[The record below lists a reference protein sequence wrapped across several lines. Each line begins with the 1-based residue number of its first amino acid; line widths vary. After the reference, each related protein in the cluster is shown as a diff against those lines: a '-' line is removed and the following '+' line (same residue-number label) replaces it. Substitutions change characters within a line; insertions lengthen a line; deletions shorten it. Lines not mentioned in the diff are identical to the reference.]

1 MNTRTTYLASK
12 PHYEILDGLRGVAA
26 VMVIIFHLFE
36 AHAGGSHLTQIINHG
51 YLAVDFF
58 FMLSGFVIGYAYDD
72 RWNRMTVGTFFKRR
86 IIRLHPMVI
95 MGSIVGAA
103 FFYFQESPCF
113 PPIENTSI
121 GTMLLVMLLGCTLLP
136 LPLKFDIRGWT
147 EMHPLNGP
155 AWSLYYEYIGN
166 ILYALF
172 VRKFNKV
179 ALSVLVFVAGCFTVY
194 RCLTAPA
201 GDIVGGWALNWEQ
214 QYVGMVRLM
223 YPFFGGLLLSR
234 LGWLIR
240 LEKRAFWWCS
250 LLIVVVLSIPRI
262 GGEDGYWMNGLYEAF
277 CIICIFP
284 VIVSMGAGGK
294 VTGKRSTAVCKFL
307 GDISYPIY
315 ITHQSSVYL
324 PDMRLALQSPTH
336 QSYQFICGQGFVISH
351 VVDTTRH
358 LLGQKT
364 FHHVAE
370 IVYRSKRPSVL
381 KGPQRPGNAFPH
393 HIIKKIQIAF
403 VAGTMNHARTQDIDI
418 FAII

>member
-172 VRKFNKV
+172 IRRLSNKALTVFVVLLGV
-179 ALSVLVFVAGCFTVY
+179 ALAAFAVFNVSTYGNI
-194 RCLTAPA
+194 
-201 GDIVGGWALNWEQ
+201 GVGWTLDGVNFLGGSLRMLFPFSL
-214 QYVGMVRLM
+214 GMLMSRNFKPMKVR
-223 YPFFGGLLLSR
+223 G
-234 LGWLIR
+234 
-240 LEKRAFWWCS
+240 AFWICTVA
-250 LLIVVVLSIPRI
+250 LIALFAVPYLEGMEPLC
-262 GGEDGYWMNGLYEAF
+262 MNGVYEAF
-277 CIICIFP
+277 C
-284 VIVSMGAGGK
+284 VIVAFPIILWIGASGTTTD
-294 VTGKRSTAVCKFL
+294 VQSTKICKFL
-307 GDISYPIY
+307 GDISYP
-315 ITHQSSVYL
+315 VY
-324 PDMRLALQSPTH
+324 
-336 QSYQFICGQGFVISH
+336 VIH
-351 VVDTTRH
+351 YPLMYLFYAWLIENKLYT
-358 LLGQKT
+358 LGET
-364 FHHVAE
+364 WHVAVCVFVLS
-370 IVYRSKRPSVL
+370 IVLAYLCLKLYDEPIRKYLAKRFLSKKR
-381 KGPQRPGNAFPH
+381 
-393 HIIKKIQIAF
+393 
-403 VAGTMNHARTQDIDI
+403 
-418 FAII
+418 

>member
-1 MNTRTTYLASK
+1 MNTQTTYLASK

-95 MGSIVGAA
+95 MGSLVGAA

-113 PPIENTSI
+113 PPIENTSV

-179 ALSVLVFVAGCFTVY
+179 ALSVLVFVAGVFY
-194 RCLTAPA
+194 
-201 GDIVGGWALNWEQ
+201 
-214 QYVGMVRLM
+214 
-223 YPFFGGLLLSR
+223 GLPLSDCSCR
-234 LGWLIR
+234 RYCGWLG
-240 LEKRAFWWCS
+240 LE
-250 LLIVVVLSIPRI
+250 L
-262 GGEDGYWMNGLYEAF
+262 G
-277 CIICIFP
+277 
-284 VIVSMGAGGK
+284 
-294 VTGKRSTAVCKFL
+294 TAVCGYGPADVSVFRR
-307 GDISYPIY
+307 
-315 ITHQSSVYL
+315 ITSVT
-324 PDMRLALQSPTH
+324 PRLA
-336 QSYQFICGQGFVISH
+336 
-351 VVDTTRH
+351 DT
-358 LLGQKT
+358 
-364 FHHVAE
+364 A
-370 IVYRSKRPSVL
+370 
-381 KGPQRPGNAFPH
+381 
-393 HIIKKIQIAF
+393 
-403 VAGTMNHARTQDIDI
+403 
-418 FAII
+418 

>member
-315 ITHQSSVYL
+315 ITH
-324 PDMRLALQSPTH
+324 
-336 QSYQFICGQGFVISH
+336 YQIGRAH
-351 VVDTTRH
+351 V
-358 LLGQKT
+358 
-364 FHHVAE
+364 
-370 IVYRSKRPSVL
+370 
-381 KGPQRPGNAFPH
+381 
-393 HIIKKIQIAF
+393 
-403 VAGTMNHARTQDIDI
+403 
-418 FAII
+418 